1 MARLWKHVVFLQEF
15 VAIPSP
21 ATQKESSSR
30 LSEDE
35 RNKAYSVESIGRPT
49 SPRTSVFLEAIFS
62 RNGRKINKI
71 SSKKIIVAMA
81 KETIGF
87 RPDDSISAYNGGKLN
102 FPWSTE
108 NLNFAPRMRMLNWRP
123 SPFNA
128 KFEPDS
134 DKADKSAKLC
144 TQFPWDM
151 SIKSEMGAQE
161 KKTSFYRIKWEI
173 LFGIVLLCLVTTR
186 FLKIVFATVLK
197 GKMA

>member
-1 MARLWKHVVFLQEF
+1 
-15 VAIPSP
+15 
-21 ATQKESSSR
+21 
-30 LSEDE
+30 
-35 RNKAYSVESIGRPT
+35 
-49 SPRTSVFLEAIFS
+49 
-62 RNGRKINKI
+62 
-71 SSKKIIVAMA
+71 MA

-87 RPDDSISAYNGGKLN
+87 RPDGSISGYNDGKLN

-108 NLNFAPRMRMLNWRP
+108 NLNFAPWMRMLNWRP

-144 TQFPWDM
+144 IQFPWDM

-161 KKTSFYRIKWEI
+161 KKTSFYRMGNTVWEI
-173 LFGIVLLCLVTTR
+173 LFVIVLLCLVTTR

-197 GKMA
+197 GKMAQNQSKDFPE